1 MQGNLNPSARAAIA
15 GFLPPASVGV
25 GTATTGWVDMRTF
38 FALLA
43 LINVGAFGVN
53 GTIDAKIQQAMDGT
67 GAGAK
72 DVAGSAITQ
81 LLAAGGNNRQVAI
94 DIRPEDLD
102 KNNGF
107 KFVRLSLT
115 VGTAATLV
123 SAVLMGLDPRY
134 GTAAANQSTSVAQT
148 VS

>member
-15 GFLPPASVGV
+15 GFLPPASVAA
-25 GTATTGWVDMRTF
+25 GTVTTGWVDMRTF
-38 FALLA
+38 LSLLA
-43 LINVGAFGVN
+43 LINVGVFGANATV
-53 GTIDAKIQQAMDGT
+53 DAKVQQATDGA

-72 DVAGSAITQ
+72 DVAGSTITQ

-115 VGTAATLV
+115 VGTAATFV
-123 SAVLMGLDPRY
+123 SAVLLGFDPRY
-134 GTAAANQSTSVAQT
+134 GAASANQSNSVAQT
-148 VS
+148 V